1 MSNINLAKA
10 LATAQSEIK
19 HAQKDAT
26 NPHFKSDYSTLAAI
40 WDAARGPLTKNG
52 LSVAQTQR
60 FDGDMI
66 ISVTTLMHV
75 SGETI
80 MSELP
85 LLLQRKDMQALGS
98 AITYAR
104 RYQLASIVGISSDD
118 DDGESSMG
126 RHNSNSFGEYL
137 IPFGKFEG
145 RSLTD
150 VPKDELKSYAQYIK
164 DKAIADKK
172 PLVPVVQEFINRV
185 DQL

>member
-10 LATAQSEIK
+10 LSAAQSEIK

-40 WDAARGPLTKNG
+40 WDAARAPLTKNG

-60 FDGDMI
+60 FEGDMI
-66 ISVTTLMHV
+66 ISVTILMHV

-80 MSELP
+80 TSELP
-85 LLLQRKDMQALGS
+85 LLMQRRDMQALGS

-126 RHNSNSFGEYL
+126 RQNSSLPEEYL

-145 RSLTD
+145 RSLLD
-150 VPKDELKSYAQYIK
+150 VPKDELKAYAQYIK
-164 DKAIADKK
+164 DRAITDKK
-172 PLVPVVQEFINRV
+172 PLVAVVQEFVTRV
-185 DQL
+185 EKL